1 MGNKKTKTNKN
12 YIKKSKSK
20 SKNKLKKD
28 NKSNKKNVYQQDGGR
43 LISNG
48 DFRSR
53 FFENIKLIKNPD
65 EILDV
70 PIKRPPRPDCTIL

>member
-20 SKNKLKKD
+20 SKNKIKKD
-28 NKSNKKNVYQQDGGR
+28 NKSKKKEMYQQDGGR
-43 LISNG
+43 LISNS
-48 DFRSR
+48 DFRTR
-53 FFENIKLIKNPD
+53 FFENIKLIKNPN

-70 PIKRPPRPDCTIL
+70 PIERPPRPECTIL